1 MKTNFI
7 KTKNVKRFVSLMD
20 NLQKAPANVPKMAL
34 VYGDYGLGKSQAIMW
49 WVTNNDAIY
58 VRCNHKISS
67 KWLLTEIVKEL
78 DEEPCYY
85 LQKLFEQIE
94 SKLKY
99 NPKVIVVDEID
110 FLFTNTHTI
119 ETLRD
124 IHDKLG
130 IPILLV
136 GMALADKKLQK
147 YGHINDRIFSKLKF
161 EKISKEEIKEII
173 ETISEV
179 SFSHD
184 AIKHLVNRN
193 LQFRQI
199 VKIISKAE
207 NLAATNKITQIEEDL
222 VKELLNEE

>member
-7 KTKNVKRFVSLMD
+7 KTRNVKRFVSLMD
-20 NLQKAPANVPKMAL
+20 NLKKLPANVPRMAL

-67 KWLLTEIVKEL
+67 RWLLSEIVKEL
-78 DEEPCYY
+78 DEEPCHFT
-85 LQKLFEQIE
+85 QNLFEQIE

-130 IPILLV
+130 VPMLLV
-136 GMALADKKLQK
+136 GMGLADKKLQK
-147 YGHINDRIFSKLKF
+147 YGHINDRIYTKLKF
-161 EKISKEEIKEII
+161 EKMTNDEIKDII
-173 ETISEV
+173 ETLSEV
-179 SFSHD
+179 QFNKDS
-184 AIKHLVNRN
+184 IRHLINRN

-207 NLAATNKITQIEEDL
+207 ALATTNKIIEIDENII
-222 VKELLNEE
+222 KELMNEE

>member
-7 KTKNVKRFVSLMD
+7 KTRNVKRFVSLMD

-67 KWLLTEIVKEL
+67 RWLLSEIVKEL
-78 DEEPCYY
+78 DEEPCYFA
-85 LQKLFEQIE
+85 QNLFEQIA

-110 FLFTNTHTI
+110 FLFTNSHTI
-119 ETLRD
+119 EALRD

-136 GMALADKKLQK
+136 GMGLADKKLAK
-147 YGHINDRIFSKLKF
+147 YGHIKDRLYSKLKF
-161 EKISKEEIKEII
+161 EKMSKDEIKEII
-173 ETISEV
+173 ETLSEV
-179 SFSHD
+179 PFSHD
-184 AIKHLVNRN
+184 AIKQLINRN
-193 LQFRQI
+193 LQFRQL

-207 NLAATNKITQIEEDL
+207 SLAATNKIPQIEEEL

>member
-67 KWLLTEIVKEL
+67 RWLLSEIVKEL
-78 DEEPCYY
+78 DEEPCYFA
-85 LQKLFEQIE
+85 QNLFEQIE
-94 SKLKY
+94 TKLKY

-136 GMALADKKLQK
+136 GMGLADKKIQK

-161 EKISKEEIKEII
+161 EKMSKEEIKEIV
-173 ETISEV
+173 ETISDV
-179 SFSHD
+179 QFSQD
-184 AIKHLVNRN
+184 AIRHLINRN
-193 LQFRQI
+193 MQFRQL

-207 NLAATNKITQIEEDL
+207 SFAATNKISEISEEL